1 MSERARHEALAI
13 AVLTA
18 AALVAARPW
27 FTGVSGHRDRLFH
40 SVALRRLQD
49 VILHG
54 GDWRE
59 SQLAWPLE
67 NGVAQADWLL
77 GPALLA
83 LPLEVAGVDPAHQ
96 HTFLQILAMITTGW
110 ATHRIAV
117 ALLGYGP
124 HTWIAAIG
132 GGASTYAL
140 SHGPHVNLVHH
151 ELGIGGAL
159 LLAHGLRDGR
169 PGRAAA
175 GAFLAAL
182 SAHFGVYMG
191 VHGVASAALVLL
203 LGAAV
208 GWRSARAQAAGWI
221 GLAAGAATFAPVA
234 AVYREHA
241 RTYEI
246 QISPE
251 ELAAQSLDPLTVLRP
266 TVHVPLHVP
275 EMPTGSVAWDPANPG
290 YVLAALALAGLVVAW
305 RDRERRREW
314 LVVIGFTVATF
325 LLALGPRLQIGGP
338 TPIPGP
344 YALFVDVL
352 PVASS
357 LRGPIRFLGL
367 TMVGTSV
374 LAAAGARALAGAVS
388 RPALA
393 WAALFALVAAEL
405 PTDRQEI
412 VPADAIRPHPVYD
425 RVVALRGGGALY
437 DVTRSADG
445 CSPEQRINAILDH
458 QRSVVGGTW
467 SRSSGATSILNQLAL
482 SWPGPGA
489 DALFRRIRVRW
500 VLVHPPFPELP
511 EEGVRCEAV
520 AEHLLCELTGE
531 PPLLPAVDAVTT
543 DPVGP
548 AIGVRWA
555 SEPGAPPPP
564 PGGGPRPGAPP
575 PRDEAPRGG
584 QHVEGKAPPK
594 RPPGAKGHG
603 GRPISATCD
612 GEELVSAPTPTWRVL
627 SALRSPGAFEVFFD
641 RPCDRP
647 VVSEPGGTLLYAV
660 PGSTGTWPREPL
672 GTR

>member
-1 MSERARHEALAI
+1 MSERTRHEAVAV

-18 AALVAARPW
+18 ATLFAARPW
-27 FTGVSGHRDRLFH
+27 LTGVSGHRDRLFH
-40 SVALRRLQD
+40 SVALQRLQD
-49 VILHG
+49 VLLHG

-59 SQLAWPLE
+59 SQLAWPME

-77 GPALLA
+77 GPAILA
-83 LPLEVAGVDPAHQ
+83 LPLRVLGVDPAHQ
-96 HTFLQILAMITTGW
+96 HTFLMILAFVTTGW
-110 ATHRIAV
+110 ATHRIAA

-132 GGASTYAL
+132 GGVSTYAL

-151 ELGIGGAL
+151 ELGIAGAL
-159 LLAHGLRDGR
+159 LLAHGLRDDR
-169 PGRAAA
+169 PRRAAA

-203 LGAAV
+203 LGGAV
-208 GWRSARAQAAGWI
+208 GWRGLRAQAAGWI

-241 RTYEI
+241 AKYEI
-246 QISPE
+246 QISVE
-251 ELAAQSLDPLTVLRP
+251 ELAAQSLDVLTVMTP
-266 TVHVPLHVP
+266 TTHIPLHAP
-275 EMPTGSVAWDPANPG
+275 EMPTSGVVWDPANPG
-290 YVLAALALAGLVVAW
+290 YVLAALALAGLYVAG

-314 LVVIGFTVATF
+314 IVVIGFTVATF
-325 LLALGPRLQIGGP
+325 LLALGPRVQIGGP

-352 PVASS
+352 PVAGS
-357 LRGPIRFLGL
+357 LRGPIRFVGL

-393 WAALFALVAAEL
+393 WAAMFALVAAEL

-412 VPADAIRPHPVYD
+412 VLIEEIRPHPVYE
-425 RVVALRGGGALY
+425 RIVALRGVGALY

-467 SRSSGATSILNQLAL
+467 SRSAGATSILNQLAL
-482 SWPGPGA
+482 AFPAPGA

-500 VLVHPPFPELP
+500 VLLHPPFPELP
-511 EEGVRCEAV
+511 EEGMRCEAV

-531 PPLLPAVDAVTT
+531 APLLPDPSAVTT
-543 DPVGP
+543 EAQGP

-564 PGGGPRPGAPP
+564 PGERPGAPP
-575 PRDEAPRGG
+575 PRDQAPRGG
-584 QHVEGKAPPK
+584 QHVEAKAPPK
-594 RPPGAKGHG
+594 PPAGKKKGPG
-603 GRPISATCD
+603 GRAISATCD
-612 GEELVSAPTPTWRVL
+612 GEALVSAPTPTWRVL
-627 SALRSPGAFEVFFD
+627 SALRSPGAFEIFFD
-641 RPCDRP
+641 RPCERP

-660 PGSTGTWPREPL
+660 PGETGTWPREPL
-672 GTR
+672 GPR